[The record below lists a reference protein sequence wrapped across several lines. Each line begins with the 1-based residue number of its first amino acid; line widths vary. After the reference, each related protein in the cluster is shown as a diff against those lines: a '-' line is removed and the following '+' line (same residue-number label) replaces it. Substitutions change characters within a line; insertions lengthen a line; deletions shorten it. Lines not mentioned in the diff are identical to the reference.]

1 VKLSEFPAAAVQRA
15 IEVYLEI
22 AYGPDAVAERMPKLP
37 PVVGRTIEVLLDPA
51 LKLFRHEPPRRATTP
66 DPLLPAAEQAKL
78 PLERRVDQFLL
89 ELGNP
94 RYPLMK
100 LVVGEHL
107 IIGEY
112 FLQVDTHEWIFT
124 PDPGDP
130 AEVASF
136 AAIKAYNADLKRRI
150 EERWNAEGL
159 PTLLDL
165 FTHLTAGQQ
174 CAVKRRNQRV
184 LVVDDDVFAGKA
196 LAAFLGSRGF
206 DVDLAVDGDDGLAK
220 ADADHHQLIILDCDM
235 PRRTGQ
241 EVCAALMVDPIR
253 SRIPI
258 LLSSLAP
265 IGDKPPPGATAF
277 LIKPFQADVLL
288 YFVEALVR

>member
-1 VKLSEFPAAAVQRA
+1 MKLSEFSASAVKRA
-15 IEVYLEI
+15 IELYLEI
-22 AYGPDAVAERMPKLP
+22 AYGPAEVAARMPRLP
-37 PVVGRTIEVLLDPA
+37 PVEGRTIEVLLDCKPPI
-51 LKLFRHEPPRRATTP
+51 FRHEPPRHRAAI
-66 DPLLPAAEQAKL
+66 DPLLGPADQAKL

-89 ELGNP
+89 QLGNP

-112 FLQVDTHEWIFT
+112 FLQVDAHDWIFT
-124 PDPGDP
+124 PDAGD
-130 AEVASF
+130 ATEVAEF
-136 AAIKAYNADLKRRI
+136 AALKAYNADLKRRI
-150 EERWNAEGL
+150 EERWNVEGL

-165 FTHLTAGQQ
+165 FTHLTEGQQ
-174 CAVKRRNQRV
+174 CAVKRRGKRV

-196 LAAFLGSRGF
+196 LSAFLGARGF
-206 DVDLAVDGDDGLAK
+206 DVDVVHDGEAGLAA
-220 ADADHHQLIILDCDM
+220 ADPQRHQLIVLDCDM
-235 PRRTGQ
+235 PRMTGPQ
-241 EVCAALMVDPIR
+241 VCERLRNDPAR
-253 SRIPI
+253 ARIPV

-265 IGDKPPPGATAF
+265 IGDRPPPGATAF

>member
-1 VKLSEFPAAAVQRA
+1 MKLSEFPAAAVRRA

-22 AYGPDAVAERMPKLP
+22 AYGPDAVAERMPRLP
-37 PVVGRTIEVLLDPA
+37 PVDGRTIEVLLDPA
-51 LKLFRHEPPRRATTP
+51 LKLFRHEPPRRAATP
-66 DPLLPAAEQAKL
+66 DPLLSPADQARL

-124 PDPGDP
+124 PDPDDS
-130 AEVASF
+130 AEMASF

-165 FTHLTAGQQ
+165 FTHLTEGQQ
-174 CAVKRRNQRV
+174 CAVKRRGQRV

-206 DVDLAVDGDDGLAK
+206 DVDIALDGDDGLAQ
-220 ADADHHQLIILDCDM
+220 ADAERHQLLILDCDM
-235 PRRTGQ
+235 PRRTGP
-241 EVCAALMVDPIR
+241 EVCAALLVDPIR

>member
-1 VKLSEFPAAAVQRA
+1 VKLAEFPASAVKRA
-15 IEVYLEI
+15 IEIYLEI
-22 AYGPDAVAERMPKLP
+22 AFGPEEVAGRMPALP
-37 PVVGRTIEVLLDPA
+37 PLEGRSIEVLLDPA
-51 LKLFRHEPPRRATTP
+51 LKLFRHEPPKRATSF
-66 DPLLPAAEQAKL
+66 DPLLTTADRAKL
-78 PLERRVDQFLL
+78 PLERCVDQFLL

-124 PDPGDP
+124 PDPRDQD
-130 AEVASF
+130 EVANF
-136 AAIKAYNADLKRRI
+136 ALMKAYNADLKRRI

-165 FTHLTAGQQ
+165 FTHLTEGQQ
-174 CAVKRRNQRV
+174 CAVKRRGQRV

-206 DVDLAVDGDDGLAK
+206 DVDVALDGEEGLAR
-220 ADADHHQLIILDCDM
+220 ADAGRHQLLILDCDM
-235 PRRTGQ
+235 PRLTGP
-241 EVCAALMVDPIR
+241 EVCAALRVDPQR
-253 SRIPI
+253 SRIPV

-265 IGDKPPPGATAF
+265 IGDRPPPGATAF

-288 YFVEALVR
+288 YFVDALVR